1 MKEETL
7 TQTRARM
14 MAQRDDYERED
25 NFHDN
30 RRYSASRDP
39 GWSLEKKTTS
49 IYGMMFSEEPKT
61 IRIKNKKER

>member
-14 MAQRDDYERED
+14 MAQRDDYEKED

-30 RRYSASRDP
+30 RRHSASRNP
-39 GWSLEKKTTS
+39 GWSLKKKTTS

-61 IRIKNKKER
+61 IRIKKKEH

>member
-7 TQTRARM
+7 NQTRARM
-14 MAQRDDYERED
+14 TAQRDDYEKED

-30 RRYSASRDP
+30 RRHSASRDP
-39 GWSLEKKTTS
+39 RWSLEKKTTS

-61 IRIKNKKER
+61 IRIKKKEY

>member
-7 TQTRARM
+7 NQTRARM
-14 MAQRDDYERED
+14 MAQRDDYEKED

-49 IYGMMFSEEPKT
+49 IY
-61 IRIKNKKER
+61 